1 MENQIQQMT
10 AAQLLSPETFDRIFD
25 SADEITKTRLLL
37 ALQDRA
43 EELGCHRAA
52 RSLISAYRTEE
63 SKMLEQLPRRKVD
76 FPVEYDRS
84 GRIRRTINNFE
95 QIIANDPYFAG
106 LQYNLLTNAMERV
119 TEDGQAQLWT
129 DADDNLA
136 FSYIE
141 REYRIQSTQFCLIA
155 LANVA
160 RSRAYHPIKRLIEA
174 EQWDGQKRI
183 DNFLCHALKCEDTPY
198 TREVSRLI
206 FAGGIHRI
214 YNPGCK
220 FDSVPVLIGRQG
232 EGKSTAVRLLAIQDQ
247 FYTDTFT
254 IEGKD
259 GMETITGKWICEL
272 SELLALTKA
281 REVESIKSF
290 LSRQMD
296 HYRRAYERKA
306 ADYPRQCVFI
316 GTTNQPQFLTDK
328 TGNRRFLPVRVHGNG
343 YELIRR
349 EQELRAYIRQCWAE
363 AKTLYDQNALPP
375 FPDPKLLSQ
384 ITKEQAEAVEE
395 DYRVGLIVDYLH
407 GRDRVCGLDLWKNAL
422 LNEYTK
428 PTPKDSREISTIM
441 NNMPGWE
448 RCKKPEW
455 FTGFGTQRYWQRI
468 E

>member
-1 MENQIQQMT
+1 MT
-10 AAQLLSPETFDRIFD
+10 AAQLLSTETFDRIFD
-25 SADEITKTRLLL
+25 SPDEITKTRLLL

-76 FPVEYDRS
+76 FPVEYDRA

-95 QIIANDPYFAG
+95 QIIANDSYFKG
-106 LQYNLLTNAMERV
+106 LQYNLLTNAVERV
-119 TEDGQAQLWT
+119 TDDGQTQLWT

-141 REYRIQSTQFCLIA
+141 REYRIESTKFCLIA

-174 EQWDGQKRI
+174 VTWDGKNRI
-183 DNFLCHALKCEDTPY
+183 ENFLTYALKCEDTPY

-220 FDSVPVLIGRQG
+220 FDSMPVLIGRQG
-232 EGKSTAVRLLAIQDQ
+232 EGKSSIVQMLAINER
-247 FYTDTFT
+247 FYADLFT

-259 GMETITGKWICEL
+259 GMETIIGKWICEL
-272 SELLALTKA
+272 GELQAIVKA
-281 REVESIKSF
+281 RNPEEAKSF
-290 LSRQMD
+290 ISRQSD
-296 HYRRAYERKA
+296 YFRPAYARKP

-316 GTTNQPQFLTDK
+316 GTTNHPQFLTDK
-328 TGNRRFLPVRVHGNG
+328 TGNRRFFPVRVHSDG
-343 YELIRR
+343 YEIGERKN
-349 EQELRAYIRQCWAE
+349 EICDYIRQCWAE
-363 AKTLYDQNALPP
+363 AKALYDNNALPS
-375 FPDPKLLSQ
+375 FPNPSLLGQ

-395 DYRVGLIVDYLH
+395 DYRVGLIVDYLY
-407 GRDRVCGLDLWKNAL
+407 GRDEVCALDLWQNAL
-422 LNEYTK
+422 LNEYNK
-428 PTPKDSREISTIM
+428 PTSKDSREITMIM
-441 NNMPGWE
+441 NSL
-448 RCKKPEW
+448 PEW
-455 FTGFGTQRYWQRI
+455 KRQDIPKRFTGYGLQRYWKRI
-468 E
+468 Q